1 MKVAAPAAA
10 TPPAVP
16 APDMAA
22 PAAPATNAGGEDLDF
37 GGEAAPADDKPFD
50 DEPFDAGV
58 EADEDTDPKKFIEQ
72 LSGKIGQ
79 SLRKYTDET
88 GQPDFELE
96 KFAINS
102 LLSATHTA
110 EMDED
115 DKKDIIK
122 KVNTSGA
129 GETNDLEDSD
139 MGDDENDSEMPDMGD
154 DENLQESEMTNLF
167 LDGKGK
173 RMSIYA
179 PEGSPEFMEVN
190 RLDENNPCW
199 TGYEKVAGKGDYE
212 EDSCRKISEK
222 SEGLWANIHAKKE
235 RGESPAKPGDEDYP
249 DKKQWDKLTEEEGES
264 NNYMFWLNLKGI
276 HDDVV
281 EMLHMEHSEVDNLLA
296 DGHQWAFEHVVT
308 SKDDIEEVYHFLEG
322 NMETGNMMEGD
333 MGESNNYMFWSSLKT
348 IAHASGELLGMDK
361 AMVDNILSDGHGW
374 ALDHIA
380 TSNDDIEE
388 VYHFLANTLDAYD
401 GDTEGG
407 YEDEYGNVED
417 VAMYEGKYDGKKL
430 GKPTKGDVKKFKVY
444 VKNKKGNVIK
454 VNFGDPNMEIKR
466 DNPKRKKSFRARHK
480 CAQAKDRTTP
490 KYWSCKMWSSTPVS
504 KMVAENL
511 TGNEKFSIFG
521 KDLLKTKL
529 HETFNLNDMSETV
542 EPIVQPI
549 VKPTTTPAPSRR
561 NRPFTIDPDSV
572 PQTDPKALTEALNV
586 KTINVY
592 VPDEIILKKITNTPT
607 FNRVFGSKLT
617 VGNNE
622 MRVNHKQY
630 ADIIRLKD
638 MLSGVEVT
646 DKTKAITENLNKLQ
660 VYHNTFSSA
669 VQTAGEYAKSKGYE
683 LNDDEWFN
691 TIATG
696 PKKPQE
702 GETNRYTLT
711 LYKDGKE
718 QRKALHIQVYGM
730 KNKYELNTYIA

>member
-1 MKVAAPAAA
+1 MAA
-10 TPPAVP
+10 TPPAAP

-22 PAAPATNAGGEDLDF
+22 PAAPAPDAGGDLDF
-37 GGEAAPADDKPFD
+37 GDEAAPADDKPFD
-50 DEPFDAGV
+50 DQPFDAGV

-115 DKKDIIK
+115 DRKDIIK
-122 KVNTSGA
+122 KVNTA
-129 GETNDLEDSD
+129 GDGNDSEKPD
-139 MGDDENDSEMPDMGD
+139 MGGDDENNSEMPDMGN

-167 LDGKGK
+167 LDGRG
-173 RMSIYA
+173 RRHSIGA
-179 PEGSPEFMEVN
+179 PKGSPEYNEVH
-190 RLDENNPCW
+190 
-199 TGYEKVAGKGDYE
+199 GIE
-212 EDSCRKISEK
+212 EDGGCWSTHKRVPGTKKYSKGSCELKEQQ
-222 SEGLWANIHAKKE
+222 EIH
-235 RGESPAKPGDEDYP
+235 
-249 DKKQWDKLTEEEGES
+249 GES
-264 NNYMFWLNLKGI
+264 NNYMFWQNLKGI
-276 HDDVV
+276 HDDVT
-281 EMLHMEHSEVDNLLA
+281 EILGMDCSEVDALIA
-296 DGHQWAFEHVVT
+296 DGHQWAFEHLIT

-322 NMETGNMMEGD
+322 NMETGNVMEGD

-348 IAHASGELLGMDK
+348 IAHASAELLEMDK

-401 GDTEGG
+401 GDTEHG
-407 YEDEYGNVED
+407 YEDEYGSVEH
-417 VAMYEGKYDGKKL
+417 MMNEGKNKGKNKGKKL
-430 GKPTKGDVKKFKVY
+430 GKPMKGDVKKFKVY
-444 VKNKKGNVIK
+444 VKNDKGNVVK
-454 VNFGDPNMEIKR
+454 VNFGDPKMEIKR

-504 KMVAENL
+504 KMVSENL
-511 TGNEKFSIFG
+511 TGNEKNSIFG
-521 KDLLKTKL
+521 KDLLKAKL
-529 HETFNLNDMSETV
+529 HETFKLKDMTETV

-561 NRPFTIDPDSV
+561 SKPFTIDPDSV
-572 PQTDPKALTEALNV
+572 PQTDPKA
-586 KTINVY
+586 IN
-592 VPDEIILKKITNTPT
+592 
-607 FNRVFGSKLT
+607 
-617 VGNNE
+617 
-622 MRVNHKQY
+622 
-630 ADIIRLKD
+630 
-638 MLSGVEVT
+638 
-646 DKTKAITENLNKLQ
+646 ENLNRLD

>member
-1 MKVAAPAAA
+1 
-10 TPPAVP
+10 
-16 APDMAA
+16 MAA
-22 PAAPATNAGGEDLDF
+22 PAAPAPDAGGDLDF
-37 GGEAAPADDKPFD
+37 GDEAAPADDKPFD
-50 DEPFDAGV
+50 DQPFDAGV

-79 SLRKYTDET
+79 SLRKYTEET

-129 GETNDLEDSD
+129 GETNDLEDSEDSD

-511 TGNEKFSIFG
+511 IDNEKFSIFG
-521 KDLLKTKL
+521 KDLLKAKL
-529 HETFNLNDMSETV
+529 HETFNPKDMTETV

-549 VKPTTTPAPSRR
+549 VKPTTTPAPIRR
-561 NRPFTIDPDSV
+561 SKPFTIEPDSV
-572 PQTDPKALTEALNV
+572 PQTDP
-586 KTINVY
+586 
-592 VPDEIILKKITNTPT
+592 
-607 FNRVFGSKLT
+607 
-617 VGNNE
+617 
-622 MRVNHKQY
+622 
-630 ADIIRLKD
+630 
-638 MLSGVEVT
+638 
-646 DKTKAITENLNKLQ
+646 KAITENLNKLQ

>member
-1 MKVAAPAAA
+1 LKVAAPAAA
-10 TPPAVP
+10 TPPAAP

-22 PAAPATNAGGEDLDF
+22 PAAPAPDAGGDLDF
-37 GGEAAPADDKPFD
+37 GDEAAPADDKPFD
-50 DEPFDAGV
+50 DQPFDAGV

-79 SLRKYTDET
+79 SLRKYTEET

-115 DKKDIIK
+115 DRKDIIK
-122 KVNTSGA
+122 KVNTAGA
-129 GETNDLEDSD
+129 GDGNDSETPD

-179 PEGSPEFMEVN
+179 PEGSPEFMEIN

-222 SEGLWANIHAKKE
+222 SKGLWPNIHAKRE
-235 RGESPAKPGDEDYP
+235 RGESPAKPGSEDYP
-249 DKKQWDKLTEEEGES
+249 DKKQWNKLTKEEVHGEGES
-264 NNYMFWLNLKGI
+264 NNYMFWQNLKTI
-276 HDDVV
+276 HHASGELL
-281 EMLHMEHSEVDNLLA
+281 EMGQEEVDNMVA
-296 DGHQWAFEHVVT
+296 NGHAWAVDHIST
-308 SKDDIEEVYHFLEG
+308 SADDIEEVYHFMEANLEDS
-322 NMETGNMMEGD
+322 GD
-333 MGESNNYMFWSSLKT
+333 
-348 IAHASGELLGMDK
+348 
-361 AMVDNILSDGHGW
+361 
-374 ALDHIA
+374 
-380 TSNDDIEE
+380 
-388 VYHFLANTLDAYD
+388 YD
-401 GDTEGG
+401 GETEGG
-407 YEDEYGNVED
+407 YEDEYGNVEG
-417 VAMYEGKYDGKKL
+417 VAMYEGKYEGKPL
-430 GKPTKGDVKKFKVY
+430 GKPMKGDVKKFKVY
-444 VKNKKGNVIK
+444 VKNKKGNVVK

-466 DNPKRKKSFRARHK
+466 DDPERKKSFRARHK
-480 CAQAKDRTTP
+480 CSQAKDRTTP

-511 TGNEKFSIFG
+511 TGNEKNSIFG
-521 KDLLKTKL
+521 KDLLKAKL
-529 HETFNLNDMSETV
+529 HETFNLKDMTETV
-542 EPIVQPI
+542 EPQVQPI

-617 VGNNE
+617 VGDNE

>member
-10 TPPAVP
+10 TTPAAP

-22 PAAPATNAGGEDLDF
+22 PAAPAPDAGGDLDF
-37 GGEAAPADDKPFD
+37 GDEAAPADDKPFD
-50 DEPFDAGV
+50 DQPFDAGV

-79 SLRKYTDET
+79 SLRKYTEET

-129 GETNDLEDSD
+129 GETNDLEDSEDSD

-511 TGNEKFSIFG
+511 IDNEKFSIFG
-521 KDLLKTKL
+521 KDLLKAKL
-529 HETFNLNDMSETV
+529 HETFNPKDMTETV

-549 VKPTTTPAPSRR
+549 VKPTTTPAPIRR
-561 NRPFTIDPDSV
+561 SKPFTIEPDSV
-572 PQTDPKALTEALNV
+572 PQTDP
-586 KTINVY
+586 
-592 VPDEIILKKITNTPT
+592 
-607 FNRVFGSKLT
+607 
-617 VGNNE
+617 
-622 MRVNHKQY
+622 
-630 ADIIRLKD
+630 
-638 MLSGVEVT
+638 
-646 DKTKAITENLNKLQ
+646 KAITENLNKLQ

>member
-10 TPPAVP
+10 TPPAAP

-22 PAAPATNAGGEDLDF
+22 PAAPAPEAGGDLDF
-37 GGEAAPADDKPFD
+37 GDEAAPADDKPFD

-79 SLRKYTDET
+79 SLRKYTEET

-115 DKKDIIK
+115 DRKDIIK
-122 KVNTSGA
+122 KVNTAGA
-129 GETNDLEDSD
+129 GDGNDSENPD

-179 PEGSPEFMEVN
+179 PEGSPEYNEVH
-190 RLDENNPCW
+190 RIE
-199 TGYEKVAGKGDYE
+199 EGD
-212 EDSCRKISEK
+212 
-222 SEGLWANIHAKKE
+222 GLWKNIRDKRE

-249 DKKQWDKLTEEEGES
+249 DKKQWNKLTKEGEVGHGES
-264 NNYMFWLNLKGI
+264 NNYMFWQNLKTI
-276 HDDVV
+276 HHASGELL
-281 EMLHMEHSEVDNLLA
+281 EMGQEEVDNMVA
-296 DGHQWAFEHVVT
+296 NGHAWAVDHIST
-308 SKDDIEEVYHFLEG
+308 SADDIEEVYHFMEANLEDS
-322 NMETGNMMEGD
+322 GD
-333 MGESNNYMFWSSLKT
+333 
-348 IAHASGELLGMDK
+348 
-361 AMVDNILSDGHGW
+361 
-374 ALDHIA
+374 
-380 TSNDDIEE
+380 
-388 VYHFLANTLDAYD
+388 YD
-401 GDTEGG
+401 GDTEHG
-407 YEDEYGNVED
+407 YEDEYGSVEH
-417 VAMYEGKYDGKKL
+417 MMNEGKNKGENDNKPL
-430 GKPTKGDVKKFKVY
+430 GKPMKGDVKNKKFKVY
-444 VKNKKGNVIK
+444 VKNKKGNVVK

-466 DNPKRKKSFRARHK
+466 DDPERKKSFRARHK
-480 CAQAKDRTTP
+480 CSQAKDRTTP
-490 KYWSCKMWSSTPVS
+490 KYWSCKMWSNTPVS
-504 KMVAENL
+504 DLVSENL
-511 TGNEKFSIFG
+511 TGNEKNSIFG
-521 KDLLKTKL
+521 KDLLKAKL
-529 HETFNLNDMSETV
+529 HETFNSKDMTETV

-561 NRPFTIDPDSV
+561 SRPFTIDPDSV
-572 PQTDPKALTEALNV
+572 PQTDP
-586 KTINVY
+586 
-592 VPDEIILKKITNTPT
+592 
-607 FNRVFGSKLT
+607 
-617 VGNNE
+617 
-622 MRVNHKQY
+622 
-630 ADIIRLKD
+630 
-638 MLSGVEVT
+638 
-646 DKTKAITENLNKLQ
+646 KAITENLNKLQ